1 VTGCS
6 PPSEPVDDMA
16 DDTAEMTIGT
26 AVGPAVD
33 PAVDQQS
40 KPTRPFDNCAHRG
53 MLKTGIEANA

>member
-1 VTGCS
+1 
-6 PPSEPVDDMA
+6 MA